1 MEVSFL
7 SGGVFKVEITI
18 VFSKVARK
26 TNGLFFCHEFTSI
39 KLRYSI
45 QHFLHCFKH
54 DTQFT
59 LQ

>member
-7 SGGVFKVEITI
+7 TGGVFKVKVTI
-18 VFSKVARK
+18 VFSKVACK
-26 TNGLFFCHEFTSI
+26 AYSLFFCHEFTSI
-39 KLRYSI
+39 KLRHSI
-45 QHFLHCFKH
+45 QHFLQCFKH